1 MRDIIVYNS
10 KFNVDFR
17 WLFLAPIILLRRVN
31 TTSRS
36 QKASTSNMIGTRS
49 LGYEGP
55 LNKWAFRGDSGGCRL
70 KKKRYPAL
78 VNAIVG
84 RTRGRSPPRN
94 YFPPTTNKLL
104 LLKNLTNNKHAVP
117 TPLLVV
123 VSSPN
128 IPRPPSHPPANSPY
142 QLPVVMPHSTS
153 TKFLFVP

>member
-94 YFPPTTNKLL
+94 YFPPTTNKLYGVDPVYKISPTTNMRYRPLCWL
-104 LLKNLTNNKHAVP
+104 LLAPLTSLVPPLIHPQIPLTN
-117 TPLLVV
+117 
-123 VSSPN
+123 
-128 IPRPPSHPPANSPY
+128 Y
-142 QLPVVMPHSTS
+142 Q
-153 TKFLFVP
+153 